1 MNRPRW
7 EYEARGFTIRESTVM
22 YLVLVLPTLLVVGEN
37 ELWSDW
43 RVFGVTLLG
52 GCVAGALTIIAEWRI
67 EKLGRYVMTRSPTLE
82 GIKTW
87 FRRDFYLVNLGVAL
101 LGCLD
106 IIFLDMASPNKLWWS
121 IPATAVVVALN
132 AIAAVAGRDK
142 RS

>member
-1 MNRPRW
+1 MSRPRW
-7 EYEARGFTIRESTVM
+7 EYEARGFTRVEFTVM
-22 YLVLVLPTLLVVGEN
+22 YLVLVLPTLLVVWEN
-37 ELWSDW
+37 ESWSLW
-43 RVFGVTLLG
+43 RTFGVTLLG
-52 GCVAGALTIIAEWRI
+52 AVMAFTLTAIAEWRI

-82 GIKTW
+82 GVKTW

-121 IPATAVVVALN
+121 IPAMAVVVALN